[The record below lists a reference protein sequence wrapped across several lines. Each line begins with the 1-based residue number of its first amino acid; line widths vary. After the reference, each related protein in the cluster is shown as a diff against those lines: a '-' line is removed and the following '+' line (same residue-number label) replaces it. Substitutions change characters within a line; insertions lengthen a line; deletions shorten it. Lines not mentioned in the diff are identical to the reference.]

1 MKKTIIT
8 TAAAFAAFAAAGQH
22 PAKTYEITPGGLLCD
37 EVVEEPWSMAMVRSE
52 MERYPESWM
61 IDFSKAPK
69 WSYVMGLEIGAI
81 LEFGKSY
88 YNDEEIIDYALEYG
102 DIMVQPDGSITTY
115 RLTDFNIDQINSG
128 KYLMDVYEMTGEEKY
143 RLALDML
150 FNQMKDHPRTSEGGF
165 WHKQIYPHQMWL
177 DGLYMGSPFLA
188 RYASEF
194 LDDPSPVYDDVVRQF
209 ELAAQNTYD
218 PATGLWRHAWD
229 ESREQFWADPETGQS
244 KHTWGRALGWYMM
257 ALTDVL
263 DYLPEDYA
271 GRQSILDILRQVADA
286 VIRYRDPES
295 GVWYQVMDQPGREG
309 NYLEATC
316 SSMFSYSLL
325 KAARKGYL
333 PESYWQT
340 GKDAFR
346 STVMNFISVNR
357 NGIISLEQCCAVA
370 GLGGSDRRDGTFDY
384 YVNERI
390 IANDPKGVGPFIL
403 AAMYAEGRL

>member
-1 MKKTIIT
+1 MKSVILT
-8 TAAAFAAFAAAGQH
+8 TAAVAAAMAAVGQH
-22 PAKTYEITPGGLLCD
+22 PANYYEVTPGGLLCED
-37 EVVEEPWSMAMVRSE
+37 VVEEPWSMAMVRSE

-81 LEFGKSY
+81 LEFGKR
-88 YNDEEIIDYALEYG
+88 YNNYTEIIDYALDYA
-102 DIMVQPDGSITTY
+102 DIIVQPDGSITTY
-115 RLTDFNIDQINSG
+115 RSSDYNIDQLNSG
-128 KYLMDVYEMTGEEKY
+128 KYLMDVYELTGEEKY

-150 FNQMKDHPRTSEGGF
+150 FNQMKKHPRTSEGGF

-194 LDDPSPVYDDVVRQF
+194 LDDPTPVYDDVVMQF
-209 ELAAQNTYD
+209 ELAARHTYD
-218 PATGLWRHAWD
+218 PATGLWKHAWD
-229 ESREQFWADPETGQS
+229 ESREQFWADPDTGQS

-271 GRQSILDILRQVADA
+271 GRESISDILRQVADA

-325 KAARKGYL
+325 KAARRGYL
-333 PESYWQT
+333 PESYWQA
-340 GKDAFR
+340 GKEAFN
-346 STVMNFISVNR
+346 STVMNFISVDL
-357 NGIISLEQCCAVA
+357 NGVISLEQCCAVA

-403 AAMYAEGRL
+403 AAMYSEGRL